1 LAPRRFTSEYHARA
15 WSTPK
20 KKRNYSKIIFGQS
33 FFFNFFFFDQHC
45 FFSFHFEMYERRES
59 CEMSG
64 DDFFKFREESSGSNV
79 RRASGETRSRP
90 TSLSGFTIPSESEYL
105 PCANETIYLCNFRV
119 SVDGDWLCLKE
130 LPDTVSTTVAGHQL
144 RYEQMAITPELE
156 RMTRY
161 PNYPLHGKGIS
172 KQS

>member
-1 LAPRRFTSEYHARA
+1 VRGAHQRRKETIRRSFSAKVYFLTS
-15 WSTPK
+15 SFSI
-20 KKRNYSKIIFGQS
+20 NIVFG
-33 FFFNFFFFDQHC
+33 
-45 FFSFHFEMYERRES
+45 FHFEMYERRES

-64 DDFFKFREESSGSNV
+64 DDFFKFRDESSGSNV

-172 KQS
+172 NKVDRSHSQNK

>member
-1 LAPRRFTSEYHARA
+1 
-15 WSTPK
+15 
-20 KKRNYSKIIFGQS
+20 
-33 FFFNFFFFDQHC
+33 
-45 FFSFHFEMYERRES
+45 
-59 CEMSG
+59 MSG
-64 DDFFKFREESSGSNV
+64 DDFFKFRDESSGSNV

-172 KQS
+172 ISRNKVDRNYSQNHSNCVTVFSLTVLWVLDILFLLLLLQQLQMLPKL